1 MNWTMFKASLELRRA
16 SLVWYAIGL
25 TAYGWMMVAFYPI
38 IETNIDYQAM
48 IEQVFTP
55 EMMAAFGGAGIEFST
70 LGGFMAIEYLT
81 LIWVFIIAAAV
92 ITFIAGAL
100 GGAVEDGT
108 MEVTLSQP
116 VSRSTVALTSYLGMA
131 TYSAILSFVTVA
143 TIYLPG
149 FLHDVDVPLDA
160 MALLF
165 VVGTLM
171 SLAIGGLA
179 FFISAVS
186 SGKGRTIGIT
196 LGVLV
201 AMYLAD
207 VLGNLSDKAEWLV
220 DFSLFNYWE
229 PNRIVDDL
237 EVAAATWI
245 VFGIAAL
252 VFFVAGMIAFQKRDV
267 V

>member
-1 MNWTMFKASLELRRA
+1 
-16 SLVWYAIGL
+16 
-25 TAYGWMMVAFYPI
+25 MMVAFFPI
-38 IETNIDYQAM
+38 IETNIDYQEM

-81 LIWVFIIAAAV
+81 LIWVFIMAAAV

-131 TYSAILSFVTVA
+131 TYAAILSFVTVA
-143 TIYLPG
+143 MIYLPG

-186 SGKGRTIGIT
+186 SGKSRTIGIT

-207 VLGNLSDKAEWLV
+207 VLGNLTDKAEWLV

-229 PNRIVDDL
+229 PNRIVDNL
-237 EVAAATWI
+237 EVATATWI
-245 VFGIAAL
+245 VFGVATV